1 MDAGGKHAE
10 CAFTIKNT
18 MRIHQRWTSRTRKSS
33 VAELE
38 FSARVEGVMIL
49 FEAKS
54 MVIDFGGDVGCV
66 THKQQF
72 G

>member
-10 CAFTIKNT
+10 CALPIKNT
-18 MRIHQRWTSRTRKSS
+18 MRIHERWTRRTRKSS

-66 THKQQF
+66 VHKQQF